1 MPAAVAS
8 PETRRGIQ
16 ALVAFAAALFL
27 ALWVGRAPAHVPY
40 LAVAAVILFFATL
53 LHAEAGL
60 VILILSMLLSPEL
73 ALGNAGGTGL
83 QGSRDVVLRTEDLI
97 LLLVGLAWIARM
109 AIHKDLGA
117 IRRTRLNAFI
127 GAYIASCLL
136 STLIGIETGRVR
148 AVVGL
153 CYVAKYVEYFIL
165 FFITVNYVRSPRQL
179 RRLLAA
185 VLITAAQ
192 IVLYAYWQIPSGVRP
207 SAPFEGARG
216 EPNTLGGYLVM
227 MIAVSAAIALTVDDT
242 RWRRGCALLA
252 IGSVP
257 PLLATLSRS
266 SWLALGGMLLTLLIL
281 SPSRRRLALIAA
293 LMLVILLIVH
303 PANVVE
309 RIAYTFQGGE
319 GGVGIGSMH
328 LDSSSSARLS
338 SWTSGLE
345 AFTRHPFLG
354 WGITGYGFLDAQYFR
369 VLVELGLIG
378 LIAFA
383 ALLAA
388 TGRTFHL
395 AFRRLS
401 DPLHRGLALGMAAA
415 FGGLL
420 FHAIGANTF
429 ILIRIMEPFWL
440 LTGLVLAAM
449 SMEASPHL
457 DEADAA

>member
-1 MPAAVAS
+1 
-8 PETRRGIQ
+8 
-16 ALVAFAAALFL
+16 
-27 ALWVGRAPAHVPY
+27 
-40 LAVAAVILFFATL
+40 
-53 LHAEAGL
+53 
-60 VILILSMLLSPEL
+60 
-73 ALGNAGGTGL
+73 
-83 QGSRDVVLRTEDLI
+83 
-97 LLLVGLAWIARM
+97 
-109 AIHKDLGA
+109 
-117 IRRTRLNAFI
+117 
-127 GAYIASCLL
+127 
-136 STLIGIETGRVR
+136 
-148 AVVGL
+148 
-153 CYVAKYVEYFIL
+153 
-165 FFITVNYVRSPRQL
+165 
-179 RRLLAA
+179 
-185 VLITAAQ
+185 
-192 IVLYAYWQIPSGVRP
+192 
-207 SAPFEGARG
+207 
-216 EPNTLGGYLVM
+216 
-227 MIAVSAAIALTVDDT
+227 
-242 RWRRGCALLA
+242 
-252 IGSVP
+252 
-257 PLLATLSRS
+257 
-266 SWLALGGMLLTLLIL
+266 
-281 SPSRRRLALIAA
+281 
-293 LMLVILLIVH
+293 MLVILLIVH

-309 RIAYTFQGGE
+309 RIAYTFQGNE
-319 GGVGIGSMH
+319 GGVGLGSMH

-415 FGGLL
+415 FGGLV

-457 DEADAA
+457 EEADAA